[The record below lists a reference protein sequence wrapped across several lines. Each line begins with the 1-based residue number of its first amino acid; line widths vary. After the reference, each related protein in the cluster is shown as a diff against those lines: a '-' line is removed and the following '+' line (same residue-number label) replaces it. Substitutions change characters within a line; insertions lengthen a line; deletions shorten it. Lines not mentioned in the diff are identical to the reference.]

1 MSILPRPRR
10 RIIARLPGHD
20 PADDARVP
28 RLCRA
33 RVPACPAVPFG
44 LVQPFGRRAA
54 EGWRVGMLPE
64 LNWALIATLAL
75 AGFGGGYLITGLPG
89 SRAAAVAADGTY
101 GP

>member
-1 MSILPRPRR
+1 
-10 RIIARLPGHD
+10 
-20 PADDARVP
+20 
-28 RLCRA
+28 
-33 RVPACPAVPFG
+33 
-44 LVQPFGRRAA
+44 
-54 EGWRVGMLPE
+54 MLPE